1 MVSMPISMESDQ
13 MLLRLQDTRS
23 VVAEIQ
29 MHLAK
34 ALLLFMLQCIVFIK
48 CHSKEVCLY
57 TDTFISA
64 FPLVPL
70 PFSPPP
76 LIFFS
81 FFVYLVYLF
90 CSSPLVSFRMA
101 PFYVFRCVCR
111 KKAKENW
118 LV

>member
-23 VVAEIQ
+23 VVAEMQ

-70 PFSPPP
+70 PSSHPLPPHP
-76 LIFFS
+76 HTHTFPFS
-81 FFVYLVYLF
+81 FISLSVWYISSVLLF
-90 CSSPLVSFRMA
+90 LFP
-101 PFYVFRCVCR
+101 
-111 KKAKENW
+111 
-118 LV
+118 